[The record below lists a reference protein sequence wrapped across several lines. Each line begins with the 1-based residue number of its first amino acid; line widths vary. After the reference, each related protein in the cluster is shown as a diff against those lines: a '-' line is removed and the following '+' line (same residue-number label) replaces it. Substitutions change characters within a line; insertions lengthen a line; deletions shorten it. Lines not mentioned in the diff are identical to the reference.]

1 MLEPAQPRLL
11 CSLFGRR
18 ASGAITAQVGVSF
31 VAEKLGKWATVDDH
45 ANVVGKPFV
54 FDKANINRVNF

>member
-1 MLEPAQPRLL
+1 
-11 CSLFGRR
+11 
-18 ASGAITAQVGVSF
+18 VSF
-31 VAEKLGKWATVDDH
+31 GADKLDKWATVDDH